1 MSHSDAVHPA
11 AAPDQAVQRVKAVSR
26 EGTRQDPREED
37 QADPPAAV
45 VHLEDEAE
53 AEEEEEVG
61 HDVLFIPVDQ
71 TVGQVAPGLIP
82 VITENKQ
89 VISQISSV
97 ILPVKTQTVGE
108 LWVVRFCEVDYYD
121 QQGNCGDEDRWRPL
135 FYYLGI
141 RNNSEVLEQ
150 TPHRLISKPKKL

>member
-1 MSHSDAVHPA
+1 MGHVAHVVVVFCQNSVVD
-11 AAPDQAVQRVKAVSR
+11 
-26 EGTRQDPREED
+26 GTADVPQD
-37 QADPPAAV
+37 
-45 VHLEDEAE
+45 
-53 AEEEEEVG
+53 EEEVG

-141 RNNSEVLEQ
+141 RNNSEVLE
-150 TPHRLISKPKKL
+150 